1 MSKTGIDI
9 STYQKNINY
18 NEAIKH
24 IDFCIIR
31 VGYGVSYLPDSQ
43 RDKEFDNHYNGFK
56 GRLPIGAYYC
66 AYGTSYDTG
75 RKEAENCL
83 AYMGDKTFELP
94 IYYDME
100 ENRNTKDAGQGFVD
114 RIREAGLRA
123 GIYASTS
130 FYKSKGLE
138 DINCDSVWIAQ
149 YGANTGEIPSSKP
162 SVFYNIWQYT
172 SKGYVEGIGNDID
185 MDITDENAPEPQPTP
200 EPSYSYTQF
209 VKDIQI
215 AEGQTGKWIDGI
227 AGSRTL
233 ELTPTI
239 SRYKNRTDAC
249 VKPVQKYLYYLGYTE
264 VGNADGI
271 AGSKFEKAVKHY
283 QQDNNCYV
291 DGELT
296 AHNRTWKKILK
307 IIKKKRFL

>member
-1 MSKTGIDI
+1 MSKIGIDI

-18 NEAIKH
+18 DEACKH

-56 GRLPIGAYYC
+56 GKLPLGAYYY
-66 AYGTSYDTG
+66 AYGTDYDTG

-83 AYMGDKTFELP
+83 SYMGDKQFEMP

-100 ENRNTKDAGQGFVD
+100 ENRNTKEAGQGFVD
-114 RIREAGLRA
+114 RIREAGLKA
-123 GIYASTS
+123 GIYASSS
-130 FYKSKGLE
+130 FYRSKDL
-138 DINCDSVWIAQ
+138 DSINCDSVWIAQ
-149 YGANTGEIPSSKP
+149 YGSNNGNIPTSKP
-162 SVFYNIWQYT
+162 TIPFDLWQYT
-172 SKGYVEGIGNDID
+172 SKGYVEGIGSNID
-185 MDITDENAPEPQPTP
+185 MDIMEKDVPTSQPNNNSS
-200 EPSYSYTQF
+200 ESSYSYKQF

-227 AGSRTL
+227 AGNRTL

-239 SRYKNRTDAC
+239 SRYKNDRNAC
-249 VKPVQKYLYYLGYTE
+249 VKPVQKYLYYLGYKD
-264 VGNADGI
+264 VGRADGI
-271 AGSKFEKAVKHY
+271 AGVKFDTAVK
-283 QQDNNCYV
+283 QFQRDNGCVV

-296 AHNRTWKKILK
+296 SKKKTWKKLLK
-307 IIKKKRFL
+307 IN